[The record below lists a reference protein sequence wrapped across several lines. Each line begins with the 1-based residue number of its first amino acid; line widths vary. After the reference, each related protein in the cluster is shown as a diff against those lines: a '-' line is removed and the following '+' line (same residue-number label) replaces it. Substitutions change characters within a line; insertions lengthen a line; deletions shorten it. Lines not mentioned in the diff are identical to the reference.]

1 MSSAAQ
7 VMNQLFERNRDALGR
22 GGAPRR
28 SDPQLGSSACERAS
42 CGGPD
47 AVSRP
52 SRRSAG
58 AISTRSS
65 HRKASTLSAQVV
77 GRDPGTNLLVLKSE
91 RSLTAV
97 ETSAAVARAGVL
109 ALALGSDVDGAS
121 KVRLGVVNSVGP
133 QWFSRSGGRIEQR
146 IGLDIRLSRTEEGGA
161 VLDASGALLGMSTL
175 GSRREVLVIPVAT
188 IERIVPQLLEHGE
201 IARGWLGVA
210 LHPVAVPDALRD
222 GAGQTSGMMV
232 MSIVADGPAAK
243 SGVTAGDILLTV
255 EGASVRPVRELSAQL
270 DGDSIGKTVQLRLI
284 RGGEIV
290 QVEAL
295 ITARPK
301 T

>member
-7 VMNQLFERNRDALGR
+7 VMNQLSNAIETRSAEGARLVVAIRN
-22 GGAPRR
+22 
-28 SDPQLGSSACERAS
+28 SARQHVSGILWRA
-42 CGGPD
+42 D
-47 AVSRP
+47 AVITSEQAVG
-52 SRRSAG
+52 RRDQYEIVTSQGEIA
-58 AISTRSS
+58 
-65 HRKASTLSAQVV
+65 KAQVV

-91 RSLTAV
+91 RSLTTV